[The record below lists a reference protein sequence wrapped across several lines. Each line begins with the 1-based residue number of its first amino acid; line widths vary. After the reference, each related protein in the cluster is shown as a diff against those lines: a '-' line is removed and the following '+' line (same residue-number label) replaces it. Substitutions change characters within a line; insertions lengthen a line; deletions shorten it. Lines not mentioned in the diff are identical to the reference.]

1 MSCALTVRPRVVRAS
16 PHRLVSVLGTIAVT
30 GALAGPLA
38 AGGAA
43 TAATLP
49 RCPTLSTR
57 PVRPVSAPVRA
68 ALTTYYAARHLAPVS
83 VRANRM
89 WVLGL
94 ALERV
99 GTHWCLNAGGGRAG
113 YVGVVPRNANAAV
126 LVQVTHRAYPVTG
139 AATTW
144 ATVVRT
150 GARWRVVSDDTAP

>member
-1 MSCALTVRPRVVRAS
+1 MSSALTVRPRVVRAS
-16 PHRLVSVLGTIAVT
+16 RHRFASVLGTIAVA
-30 GALAGPLA
+30 GALTGPLG
-38 AGGAA
+38 AGG
-43 TAATLP
+43 TAAAALP
-49 RCPTLSTR
+49 RCPTLSTWH
-57 PVRPVSAPVRA
+57 VRPVSAPVRA
-68 ALTTYYAARHLAPVS
+68 ALTTYYVARHLAPVT

-150 GARWRVVSDDTAP
+150 GARWRVVGDDTAP